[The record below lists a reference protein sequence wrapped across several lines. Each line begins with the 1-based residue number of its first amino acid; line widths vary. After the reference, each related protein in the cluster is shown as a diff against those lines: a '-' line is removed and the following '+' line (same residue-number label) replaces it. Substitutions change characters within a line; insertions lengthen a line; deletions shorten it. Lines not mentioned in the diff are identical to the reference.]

1 MGTTFF
7 CKIPFVGWVG
17 QILVNFVLESK
28 LYFLGTNGTQM
39 VPKFFRDEKY
49 VFWAFNSCIARMRMT
64 SRSIC
69 RMFENLKILSNFCKQ
84 IDILIFQNIVQ
95 IEQNVLNIRATR
107 HWKAQTSYLS
117 GQKVWVPLGYN
128 WYPTWTSGLVKKLMK
143 LIEWWPQ
150 MCFYTRKWYPNGTQI
165 LIFTKYKV

>member
-1 MGTTFF
+1 MGTTIF

-28 LYFLGTNGTQM
+28 LYFLGTNGTPM

-95 IEQNVLNIRATR
+95 IEQNVLNMRATR
-107 HWKAQTSYLS
+107 H
-117 GQKVWVPLGYN
+117 
-128 WYPTWTSGLVKKLMK
+128 
-143 LIEWWPQ
+143 
-150 MCFYTRKWYPNGTQI
+150 
-165 LIFTKYKV
+165 

>member
-17 QILVNFVLESK
+17 QILVNFVIESK
-28 LYFLGTNGTQM
+28 LYFLGTNGTPM

-49 VFWAFNSCIARMRMT
+49 VFWAFRSCIARMRMT

-84 IDILIFQNIVQ
+84 IDIIIFQKSKYCANRTKRLEHTCDTALKSSNIILVRVESLGTIGVQ
-95 IEQNVLNIRATR
+95 LVPNMDLWI
-107 HWKAQTSYLS
+107 
-117 GQKVWVPLGYN
+117 GQKADEIDWMMATNMFLY
-128 WYPTWTSGLVKKLMK
+128 
-143 LIEWWPQ
+143 
-150 MCFYTRKWYPNGTQI
+150 
-165 LIFTKYKV
+165 

>member
-1 MGTTFF
+1 MGTTIF

-28 LYFLGTNGTQM
+28 LYFLSTNGTLM
-39 VPKFFRDEKY
+39 VPNFFRDEKY
-49 VFWAFNSCIARMRMT
+49 VFWAFNSCIARMCMT

-95 IEQNVLNIRATR
+95 IEQNVLNMRATR
-107 HWKAQTSYLS
+107 H
-117 GQKVWVPLGYN
+117 
-128 WYPTWTSGLVKKLMK
+128 
-143 LIEWWPQ
+143 
-150 MCFYTRKWYPNGTQI
+150 
-165 LIFTKYKV
+165 

>member
-1 MGTTFF
+1 MGTIFF
-7 CKIPFVGWVG
+7 WRVSFVGWVG
-17 QILVNFVLESK
+17 QILVNFVIESK
-28 LYFLGTNGTQM
+28 LYFLGMNGTPM
-39 VPKFFRDEKY
+39 VPKIFRNENY
-49 VFWAFNSCIARMRMT
+49 VFWAFKSCIARMRMT

-107 HWKAQTSYLS
+107 HWKVQTSYLS

-128 WYPTWTSGLVKKLMK
+128 WYPQWTSGLVKKADEIDRTMATNVFL
-143 LIEWWPQ
+143 
-150 MCFYTRKWYPNGTQI
+150 C
-165 LIFTKYKV
+165 